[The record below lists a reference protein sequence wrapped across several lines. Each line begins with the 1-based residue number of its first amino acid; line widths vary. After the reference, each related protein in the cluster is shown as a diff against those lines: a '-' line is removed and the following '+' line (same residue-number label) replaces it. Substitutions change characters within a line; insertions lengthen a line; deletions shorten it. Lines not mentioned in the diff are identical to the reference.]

1 MAVPWLSVLKIVPW
15 SDVISN
21 APIVAD
27 AAQKLWK
34 VVSGKPAES
43 TQREAAASQAETAA
57 EARVAELEAEIA
69 KLNGEMLETS
79 ELLKALADQNANLI
93 ARVEAHR
100 IRVLWLTGISVGALL
115 VALVSLAVAIV

>member
-1 MAVPWLSVLKIVPW
+1 MAVPWLSVLKVVPW

-27 AAQKLWK
+27 AAQTLWK
-34 VVSGKPAES
+34 VVSGKSAEPA
-43 TQREAAASQAETAA
+43 QRETAASQAETAA
-57 EARVAELEAEIA
+57 EPRVAELEAEVA

-79 ELLKALADQNANLI
+79 KLLKALADQNANLI

-100 IRVLWLTGISVGALL
+100 IRVLWLTGISAGALL
-115 VALVSLAVAIV
+115 VALVSLAVAIA

>member
-34 VVSGKPAES
+34 VVSGKSAES
-43 TQREAAASQAETAA
+43 AQREAAASQAETAA

-79 ELLKALADQNANLI
+79 KLLKALADQNANLI

-100 IRVLWLTGISVGALL
+100 IRVLWLTGISIGALV
-115 VALVSLAVAIV
+115 VALVSLAVAIT